1 MAVQYTNRKRMTYYL
16 HEDNTKTGDLRY
28 FFSTKNEGNLVDT
41 LPEGYEIYEHPYSQV
56 FLRPIQLQ
64 IITEN
69 ERAVVNKH
77 VKVLTPSRRY
87 IVDIRGKDITVFES
101 HEDIDVLKEV
111 FREGTPPEGFSLA
124 EAINFILS
132 FRPVLRF
139 TLENIEKR
147 SFIVRRYCLPGAVD
161 EWRHIDGPDS
171 LESLAR
177 EYVKY
182 LGTES
187 FYALW

>member
-16 HEDNTKTGDLRY
+16 HEDNTKTGERRY
-28 FFSTKNEGNLVDT
+28 YFSESEDNIVDT

-56 FLRPIQLQ
+56 FLRQIRPQ

-87 IVDIRGKDITVFES
+87 IVDIWGKDITVFES
-101 HEDIDVLKEV
+101 HEDIDALKEV
-111 FREGTPPEGFSLA
+111 FRKETPEGFSLA
-124 EAINFILS
+124 EAINFTVS

-139 TLENIEKR
+139 TLENMENRTFIAKR
-147 SFIVRRYCLPGAVD
+147 FCLPGAVD
-161 EWRHIDGPDS
+161 EWRRITGPDS
-171 LESLAR
+171 LENLAS
-177 EYVKY
+177 EYVEY

>member
-56 FLRPIQLQ
+56 FLRKTQPQ
-64 IITEN
+64 IIAEN
-69 ERAVVNKH
+69 ERDVVNKY

-87 IVDIRGKDITVFES
+87 ILDIRGKDITVFES

-111 FREGTPPEGFSLA
+111 FRKGTPEGFSLA
-124 EAINFILS
+124 EAINFTVS

-139 TLENIEKR
+139 TLENREKR
-147 SFIVRRYCLPGAVD
+147 SFIVKRFCLPGAVD
-161 EWRHIDGPDS
+161 EWRHIAGPDS
-171 LESLAR
+171 LENLAK
-177 EYVKY
+177 EY
-182 LGTES
+182 LTHLES
-187 FYALW
+187 TDYPG